1 MKSLFTALLLL
12 LHTTHTNAQ
21 AVSSVGRQFHVSFY
35 GNGFS
40 SAPDVRLYLASKVN
54 TSGTITNPN
63 SGYSVPFS
71 ITANSS
77 TVVSLSSIQCVNNVP
92 FTTTNL
98 GLIVNSN
105 DSITVFGRNIT
116 IGSEDVSMI
125 LPLEALSTSY
135 LITNIRASDFFL
147 GVFLIQATQDSTVV
161 EIVPSANLANNFP
174 AGQPFTITLNRG
186 QTYLGS
192 GARSTDISGT
202 TIKVLESCKP
212 IAVFTGSPAA
222 VIPFTFRTG
231 AEHLYEQVLPDFM
244 LGMEFVTPV
253 LKNRNSSLV
262 SITAAYSGTTF
273 FLNGS
278 PNPVI
283 LDANTSFQF
292 ETSNTPQHIVSNF
305 PVQVAVLGYSFPYDS
320 TRGPSNFGDPTMIMI
335 SPLCLPVKES
345 FYGTPGSGPYPLLHG
360 VSVICKTSDIGQMRL
375 DGQPIGPSFQPV
387 PGNILYSH
395 AIIDTDSGYHYLSNP
410 SGFQAY
416 ASAASFFRAGVPNG
430 ATSYGFNT
438 AAIIEP
444 ITNHFSLNGFSS
456 KDTLS
461 AEVCPGPSTFRV
473 RAPLP
478 EATFTWDFG
487 DGSSRVTTPGAV
499 FQQTH
504 NFLLAGLYEVTLTVE
519 SKCFPNPIVQRL
531 KVLVRN
537 EVRSSVKINASSG
550 NLVCEGAAVT
560 FRATV
565 TNPGTAPSY
574 QWLVNGVPA
583 GSDNVQLGPITPGP
597 NDWVKCVVNTAL
609 TCSGST
615 QAADSIQVKIATVFQ
630 PQVTISTPATQV
642 CPGTPVTFTA
652 QTPIPYQN
660 PGFRWLVNGVVSG
673 NNSPTFTYTPAH
685 NDRIFCIITIADE
698 CAKPPADTSETI
710 VMTTISAPTPN
721 IIIQA
726 VQNDLCAG
734 SIFTFTANTAFGGSN
749 PGFNWLVNGLSSGV
763 TTPGF
768 SSVLNN
774 GDTVTC
780 LLTSSLSCITVQTVP
795 SSPVVAQ
802 VRQPSAP
809 VITIGT
815 TRTDVCENDTVF
827 VNTSVAGSSVVPT
840 LEWYINS
847 SLFTTNNSGAVR
859 ITNLQNNDTV
869 SARSIGGVDC
879 LLPSQTNRLVFR
891 VASPTQA
898 SVSIQ
903 STVNGVCLG
912 EDIGFTAVQT
922 NGGGNPRYNWQVNG
936 LPVVSN
942 GSTLN
947 LSRPTQDVRVQLEL
961 ISSNT
966 CVAPVLSNL
975 VEVPVFSLPVILFN
989 QPDTVIRAG
998 TSVTLRPIIQS
1009 SAPVAEYA
1017 WLPAAS
1023 LNNTTVLNPEASPA
1037 ATTLYNLKV
1046 TDQNSCSSEGEFE
1059 VIVSGK
1065 LLMPTAFTP
1074 NEDGLNDLFSIP
1086 RAIFIDLRKFTVFNR
1101 WGQVV
1106 FETQNA
1112 RQGWDGSVNGSPLP
1126 SGVYAWLIQYRDA
1139 FTGAVESLKGTVM
1152 LIR

>member
-21 AVSSVGRQFHVSFY
+21 TVSSVGRQFHVSFY

-63 SGYSVPFS
+63 SGYSIPFS

-77 TVVSLSSIQCVNNVP
+77 TVVTLSSIQCVNNAP

-98 GLIVNSN
+98 GLIINSN
-105 DSITVFGRNIT
+105 DSIAVFARNLALGT
-116 IGSEDVSMI
+116 EDVSMI
-125 LPLEALSTSY
+125 LPVQALSTSY
-135 LITNIRASDFFL
+135 ILTNTKASERFL
-147 GVFLIQATQDSTVV
+147 GVFLVQATEDNTVV
-161 EIVPSANLANNFP
+161 EIIPSTTLNNNAP
-174 AGQPFTITLNRG
+174 SGQPFNITLNRG

-192 GARSTDISGT
+192 SAPSADISGT
-202 TIKVLESCKP
+202 TIRVLDACKP
-212 IAVFTGSPAA
+212 IAVFTGSPAGI
-222 VIPFTFRTG
+222 VPSNLTVG
-231 AEHLYEQVLPDFM
+231 AEHLYEQVLPDYM

-253 LKNRNSSLV
+253 LKSRNSSLV
-262 SITAAYSGTTF
+262 RVTAAYDGTTLF
-273 FLNGS
+273 RNGTAIAG
-278 PNPVI
+278 P
-283 LDANTSFQF
+283 LAAKTSFEF
-292 ETSNTPQHIVSNF
+292 ETNNTPQYLETNL
-305 PVQVAVLGYSFPYDS
+305 PVQVALLGHSLQYD
-320 TRGPSNFGDPTMIMI
+320 TTFGPLNFGDPTLIML
-335 SPLCLPVKES
+335 SPICLPVTES
-345 FYGTPGSGPYPLLHG
+345 YYSAPGNGPYPLLLG
-360 VSVICKTSDIGQMRL
+360 VSVICKTTDIGQMRI
-375 DGQPIGPSFQPV
+375 DGQPVAAAFQPV

-395 AIIDTDSGYHYLSNP
+395 ALVDTDSGYHYLSNP

-438 AAIIEP
+438 SAIIEP

-456 KDTLS
+456 KDTLT
-461 AEVCPGPSTFRV
+461 AEVCPGPTTFRV

-487 DGSSRVTTPGAV
+487 DGSPRVTTPGAV

-519 SKCFPNPIVQRL
+519 SKCFPNPIIRRL
-531 KVLVRN
+531 KVLVRDQ
-537 EVRSSVKINASSG
+537 VTPIVKIKSSSDS
-550 NLVCEGAAVT
+550 LVCEGAAVT

-583 GSDNVQLGPITPGP
+583 GSDNVQFGPVTPGP

-615 QAADSIQVKIATVFQ
+615 QVADSIQVKIAPVFQ

-652 QTPIPYQN
+652 QTPIPYLN
-660 PGFRWLVNGVVSG
+660 AGFRWLINGIVSG

-685 NDRIFCIITIADE
+685 NDRIFCIITLSDE

-726 VQNDLCAG
+726 IQNDLCAG
-734 SIFTFTANTAFGGSN
+734 SIFTFTANTAFGGPN

-815 TRTDVCENDTVF
+815 PGTDVCENDTVF

-847 SLFTTNNSGAVR
+847 SLFATNNSGAVR
-859 ITNLQNNDTV
+859 LTNLQNNDTV

-898 SVSIQ
+898 TVSIQ

-922 NGGGNPRYNWQVNG
+922 NGGANPMYNWRVNG

-975 VEVPVFSLPVILFN
+975 VEVPVFPLPVIQFN

-1023 LNNTTVLNPEASPA
+1023 LNNSTVLNPEASPA
-1037 ATTLYNLKV
+1037 ATTLFNLKV

-1065 LLMPTAFTP
+1065 LLMPNAFTP
-1074 NEDGLNDLFSIP
+1074 NGDGLNDLFSIP
-1086 RAIFIDLRKFTVFNR
+1086 STIFIDLGKFTVYNR

-1112 RQGWDGSVNGSPLP
+1112 RQGWDGSVKGSPLP
-1126 SGVYAWLIQYRDA
+1126 SGTYAWFVQYRDA